1 MYHETYHPLAGD
13 NLKNILDNAGENE
26 RKIIL
31 ETVEAATKGKI
42 RKYRIDIA
50 PPDQDGK
57 GGIWY
62 EVDNGIVI
70 GSCRE

>member
-1 MYHETYHPLAGD
+1 MWNESYHPLSGE
-13 NLKNILDNAGENE
+13 NLKNILDNASEE
-26 RKIIL
+26 EKKIIL
-31 ETVEAATKGKI
+31 DTVGAATAGKI

-50 PPDQDGK
+50 PPDADGK

-62 EVDNGIVI
+62 DVDNGIVV

>member
-1 MYHETYHPLAGD
+1 MWHETYHPLSGQ
-13 NLKNILDNAGENE
+13 NLKNILDNAGEE
-26 RKIIL
+26 EKKIIL
-31 ETVEAATKGKI
+31 ETVAAATAGKI

-62 EVDNGIVI
+62 EIDNGIVV
-70 GSCRE
+70 SSSR

>member
-26 RKIIL
+26 KKIIL
-31 ETVEAATKGKI
+31 ETVDAATKGKI

-50 PPDQDGK
+50 PPNPDGK

-62 EVDNGIVI
+62 EVDNGIV
-70 GSCRE
+70 